1 MTESEVTLAELAA
14 RHTLSIDHQLA
25 MRAAL
30 RRLTEEFSG
39 MFNPETTERF
49 LTGSYEQYAARAR
62 FPNYVHLLAERY
74 ARARLTAFA
83 VAERHL
89 AGGLPIVV
97 FVCRSNDLF
106 SPMARGLFARRAGGA
121 ALAWSAG
128 IDPAVGFR
136 SGVEEVLHEVG
147 VSLLDDFPKPLAP
160 EMLRA
165 ATVVVTFGCEAECP
179 VVPGREYVRAEAPEP
194 PAGGLAELQRI
205 RSWIDDGCASLADRL
220 LHLPA
225 TSTH

>member
-1 MTESEVTLAELAA
+1 LTESEVTLAELAV

-30 RRLTEEFSG
+30 RRLAEEFSG
-39 MFNPETTERF
+39 MFNRETVERF
-49 LTGSYEQYAARAR
+49 LTGSYEQYAAKAR
-62 FPNYVHLLAERY
+62 LPHYVHLLAERY

-89 AGGLPIVV
+89 VGGTPIVV
-97 FVCRSNDLF
+97 FVCRKNDLF
-106 SPMARGLFARRAGGA
+106 SPMARGLFARRAGDA

-128 IDPAVGFR
+128 IDPAVVFR
-136 SGVEEVLHEVG
+136 TGVEDVLREVG
-147 VSLLDDFPKPLAP
+147 VSLVDDFPKPLAP

-179 VVPGREYVRAEAPEP
+179 VVPGREYVNAKAPEP
-194 PAGGLAELQRI
+194 PNGDLEALRRI
-205 RSWIDDGCASLADRL
+205 RTWLDDGVSSLADRV

-225 TSTH
+225 T

>member
-1 MTESEVTLAELAA
+1 LTEPEVTLDELAA

-30 RRLTEEFSG
+30 RRLSEEFSG
-39 MFNPETTERF
+39 MFNRETVERF

-62 FPNYVHLLAERY
+62 LPNYVHLLAERY

-89 AGGLPIVV
+89 VSGTPIVV
-97 FVCRSNDLF
+97 FVCRKNDLY
-106 SPMARGLFARRAGGA
+106 SPMARGLFARRAGDA

-128 IDPAVGFR
+128 IDPAVVFR

-165 ATVVVTFGCEAECP
+165 ATIVVTFGCEDECP
-179 VVPGREYVRAEAPEP
+179 VVPGREYIAVEAPAPHEGDL
-194 PAGGLAELQRI
+194 AMLRQIRAWLDEGASALAERV
-205 RSWIDDGCASLADRL
+205 

-225 TSTH
+225 T